1 MTQRGRKQ
9 RKALRAD
16 SCKSG
21 QRDGVRYCAPD
32 SSDVKMGFAH
42 ALARFFCLII
52 EMPRKHSLTIAGHA
66 TSLTLEPIF
75 WEALKAAAEAEDK
88 PLAAL
93 VAEIDEARTTNLSSA
108 IRVWL
113 YERAIASAARE

>member
-1 MTQRGRKQ
+1 
-9 RKALRAD
+9 
-16 SCKSG
+16 
-21 QRDGVRYCAPD
+21 
-32 SSDVKMGFAH
+32 
-42 ALARFFCLII
+42 
-52 EMPRKHSLTIAGHA
+52 MPQKHSVTIAGHA

-75 WEALKAAAEAEDK
+75 WDALNAAAIAEGK

-113 YERAIASAARE
+113 FERAKAGL

>member
-1 MTQRGRKQ
+1 MT
-9 RKALRAD
+9 A
-16 SCKSG
+16 
-21 QRDGVRYCAPD
+21 
-32 SSDVKMGFAH
+32 
-42 ALARFFCLII
+42 
-52 EMPRKHSLTIAGHA
+52 KHSLTIAGHA

-75 WEALKAAAEAEDK
+75 WEALKAAAAADGK

-113 YERAIASAARE
+113 YERALAGQGGGRLPPP